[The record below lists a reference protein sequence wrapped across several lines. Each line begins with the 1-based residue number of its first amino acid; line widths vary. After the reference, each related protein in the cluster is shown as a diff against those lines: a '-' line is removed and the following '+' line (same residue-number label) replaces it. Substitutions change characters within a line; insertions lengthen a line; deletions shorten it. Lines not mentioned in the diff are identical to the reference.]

1 MRNYQLSV
9 TQRPFLYVWD
19 SFNWVCKLLFL
30 ILHKRY
36 RYTHTHTFFP
46 CLQIDFNSLDLTSK
60 LQINNNNNS
69 ITLKF
74 IVLLGRLISA
84 QKLIPLVFMIMSQVI
99 NSQQTGIRH
108 GQTSRSKG
116 KNPSS
121 HSFLLI
127 SMWAGILGVQ
137 TIHPLRRLIPSRELK
152 GQTWCYGLVRS
163 LL

>member
-1 MRNYQLSV
+1 M
-9 TQRPFLYVWD
+9 YVWD

-46 CLQIDFNSLDLTSK
+46 CLQIDFNRVLISQL
-60 LQINNNNNS
+60 NF
-69 ITLKF
+69 KF
-74 IVLLGRLISA
+74 IVLLGRLISS